1 MKEQSA
7 PTITGYSPT
16 YSGKGWAKSMEEAQG
31 LSGVTVTND
40 LVAEVVAQQLESML
54 SVGNYDGVKL
64 LLAPV
69 QPVDVAE
76 AVGCLPRTLQALA
89 FRLLG
94 KDEAIEVYE
103 YLEPAIQQS
112 LLERLRSSEVLELV
126 EEMSPDDRVRLLD
139 ELPAKVV
146 RRLLVELSPAERRV
160 TAQLLGYA
168 PETAGRLMTTEYIDL
183 KEFHSAAQ
191 ALTIVRRRARETET
205 IYSLYV
211 TDGQRHLSGILS
223 LRDLVTADPTD
234 CIGDVMTREVVSV
247 GTDTD
252 QEEVARAIQ
261 RYDFLAVPVVDRE
274 RRLVGIVTVDDVIDV
289 IEQEATR
296 DLYAAGAVE
305 AGDEDDYF
313 QSNLFTVAR
322 RRVVWLSVLVVASF
336 FTSQVIALNEQVLKE
351 VVLLAAFIPLL
362 AGTGGNVGAQSSTVV
377 IRGLSTK
384 SISSL
389 GPFQAVVRETA
400 SGALLGLLMMLLVVP
415 FAWWRGE
422 SPLVGISVGI
432 SLLAITTLAAT
443 AGAAFPLLFDR
454 MGLDPAL
461 MSTPFITTCTD
472 VVGTLIYLKTAEW
485 LLLNAPQLLTA
496 TGISTHL
503 LAALAF

>member
-1 MKEQSA
+1 MTEKAAAPVSTRPDAEKLLDELQSLLEIGHYDA
-7 PTITGYSPT
+7 VKPLLSPLQ
-16 YSGKGWAKSMEEAQG
+16 E
-31 LSGVTVTND
+31 VD
-40 LVAEVVAQQLESML
+40 IAEVI
-54 SVGNYDGVKL
+54 GG
-64 LLAPV
+64 
-69 QPVDVAE
+69 
-76 AVGCLPRTLQALA
+76 LPRTLQALA
-89 FRLLG
+89 FRLLS
-94 KDEAIEVYE
+94 KDEAIQVYE
-103 YLEPAIQQS
+103 YLEPAVQQG
-112 LLERLRSSEVLELV
+112 LLELLRSGEVLELV
-126 EEMSPDDRVRLLD
+126 EEMSPDDRVRLFD

-146 RRLLVELSPAERRV
+146 RRLLSQLSPVERRV

-168 PETAGRLMTTEYIDL
+168 SETAGRLMTTEFIDL

-211 TDGQRHLSGILS
+211 TDGERHLTGILS
-223 LRDLVTADPTD
+223 LRDLVTVDPD
-234 CIGDVMTREVVSV
+234 DLIGDVMTREVVSV
-247 GTDTD
+247 NTDTD

-336 FTSQVIALNEQVLKE
+336 FTSEVIALNEEVLKE

-377 IRGLSTK
+377 IRGLSTQ
-384 SISSL
+384 SITSL
-389 GPFQAVVRETA
+389 GQLRAVAREATA
-400 SGALLGLLMMLLVVP
+400 GLLLGLLMMLLVVP
-415 FAWWRGE
+415 FAWWRGQ
-422 SPLVGISVGI
+422 SPLVGLSVGT

-443 AGAAFPLLFDR
+443 AGAGFPLLFNR
-454 MGLDPAL
+454 LGWDPAL

-472 VVGTLIYLKTAEW
+472 VVGTLIYLKTAQW
-485 LLLNAPQLLTA
+485 LLINMPQLLTA
-496 TGISTHL
+496 TGISTQL
-503 LAALAF
+503 QAFAHF

>member
-1 MKEQSA
+1 MTEKPAALVNVGLDAEQLLH
-7 PTITGYSPT
+7 
-16 YSGKGWAKSMEEAQG
+16 ELQG
-31 LSGVTVTND
+31 L
-40 LVAEVVAQQLESML
+40 LEA
-54 SVGNYDGVKL
+54 GNYDAVKPL
-64 LLAPV
+64 LSPL
-69 QPVDVAE
+69 QEVDIAE
-76 AVGCLPRTLQALA
+76 VIGGLPRTLQALA
-89 FRLLG
+89 FRLLS

-103 YLEPAIQQS
+103 YLEPPVQQS
-112 LLERLRSSEVLELV
+112 LLELLRSGEVLELV
-126 EEMSPDDRVRLLD
+126 EEMSPDDRVRLFD

-146 RRLLVELSPAERRV
+146 RRLLSQLSPVERRV

-168 PETAGRLMTTEYIDL
+168 SETAGRLMTTEFIDL
-183 KEFHSAAQ
+183 KEYHSAAQ

-211 TDGQRHLSGILS
+211 TDGERHLTGILS
-223 LRDLVTADPTD
+223 LRDLVTVDPD
-234 CIGDVMTREVVSV
+234 QRIGDVMTREVVSV
-247 GTDTD
+247 NTDTD

-336 FTSQVIALNEQVLKE
+336 ITSEVIALNEEVLKE

-377 IRGLSTK
+377 IRGLSTQ
-384 SISSL
+384 SITSL
-389 GPFQAVVRETA
+389 GQFKAVLREATA
-400 SGALLGLLMMLLVVP
+400 GLLLGLLMMLLVVP
-415 FAWWRGE
+415 FAWWRGQ
-422 SPLVGISVGI
+422 SPLVGLSVGT

-443 AGAAFPLLFDR
+443 AGAAFPLLFNR
-454 MGLDPAL
+454 LGWDPAL

-485 LLLNAPQLLTA
+485 LLVNMPQLLSA
-496 TGISTHL
+496 AGISTQL
-503 LAALAF
+503 LAAFHF